1 MKNTAEEIEEA
12 KELLRNNGYF
22 VDNLWKVEDVIHR
35 YTDEDGDEI
44 SEREAN
50 DLLDDTLTN
59 QWIVEQIFFTMH
71 DIAQADYNFQVK

>member
-1 MKNTAEEIEEA
+1 MKNTVEEIGKA
-12 KELLRNNGYF
+12 KEILKNNGYY
-22 VDNLWKVEDVIHR
+22 VDNLWRIEDVTDR
-35 YTDEDGDEI
+35 YTDEDGNEI

-71 DIAQADYNFQVK
+71 DIAQADYNFKVK